1 MAKMSLAPEEAL
13 ASEYAFDAQRKVK
26 NNREYRV
33 FEYLVSLRIN
43 ECTHPE
49 SVRRLSQ
56 ITMIALFKRTPL
68 RATCGTN
75 GFALPKQSRAA
86 GRAMARP
93 EGPRATREGRS

>member
-13 ASEYAFDAQRKVK
+13 ASEYAFDAQGKVK

-56 ITMIALFKRTPL
+56 IL
-68 RATCGTN
+68 
-75 GFALPKQSRAA
+75 
-86 GRAMARP
+86 
-93 EGPRATREGRS
+93 

>member
-49 SVRRLSQ
+49 SVRQYGACR
-56 ITMIALFKRTPL
+56 RYYD
-68 RATCGTN
+68 
-75 GFALPKQSRAA
+75 
-86 GRAMARP
+86 RP
-93 EGPRATREGRS
+93 F